1 MNAEAWGWNREAN
14 EGRWAYYKRLRDSH
28 FDKNEAAVAF
38 MDLNPSGMMNINEKI
53 KTHPATYYFSIT
65 HGFKDEVECKARE
78 VFKVP

>member
-53 KTHPATYYFSIT
+53 
-65 HGFKDEVECKARE
+65 
-78 VFKVP
+78 